1 MNNII
6 NKVELSKNSNIG
18 ALSIAEANFSLY
30 KDNVIEFNKTV
41 DRPNDYYV
49 EGDLIHFTIKMKNI
63 GDKRIVNFTLKDE
76 LEECV
81 KPFDGAF
88 KVTTSLGEIQSYSN
102 PIIINKITL
111 DPKQEMTV
119 VITGTISY
127 M

>member
-119 VITGTISY
+119 VITGTVSY